1 MKEFWRRSCAKVR
14 RLNEMTMHIEA
25 ATEVDVPALS
35 KLLAVLFAQEA
46 EFTPNPEAQCSGLLR
61 IITNRDVGIVL
72 VAKEGETVL
81 GMVILLYTISTALGG
96 RVALLEDMVVGPKA
110 SRRWRWVSSLAKC
123 GCGCRSSW
131 VPAYH
136 AIHRSTES
144 VVSALLQAAWVRAIL
159 HGSDAFAFG
168 GQSIVIFLTFHPS
181 GPATQ
186 ADEFMH

>member
-1 MKEFWRRSCAKVR
+1 MSAILMKEFWRRSCAKVR
-14 RLNEMTMHIEA
+14 RLNAMTMHIEA

-81 GMVILLYTISTALGG
+81 GMVILLYTISIALGG

-110 SRRWRWVSSLAKC
+110 RGGGIGS
-123 GCGCRSSW
+123 
-131 VPAYH
+131 H
-136 AIHRSTES
+136 
-144 VVSALLQAAWVRAIL
+144 LLQRAVAVAEAAGCLRITLLTDQQNLSAQRFYTR
-159 HGSDAFAFG
+159 HGFTPSSMVPMRLDLAVS
-168 GQSIVIFLTFHPS
+168 QS
-181 GPATQ
+181 
-186 ADEFMH
+186 